1 MSNSSRG
8 QRSKSALGVVL
19 RPPGYVGFLASFGT
33 GSFPSIIRGGLEQRR
48 RAGEREG
55 GQAVWGIWTEWTPM
69 HSGALRIQGRPR
81 TVHPHRSWM
90 RSAGDLPAC
99 ALGWVR
105 SS

>member
-48 RAGEREG
+48 RAGGREVRLSG
-55 GQAVWGIWTEWTPM
+55 ESGQ
-69 HSGALRIQGRPR
+69 SGRPCTLELFGFRVDLEPSTR
-81 TVHPHRSWM
+81 TGH
-90 RSAGDLPAC
+90 G
-99 ALGWVR
+99 
-105 SS
+105 